1 MKVKA
6 VGSYVRPWDE
16 TLSASYLCN
25 TFMFIDI
32 VWFSVYLSNVLDEG
46 KLYFAVWSEK
56 VSLP

>member
-1 MKVKA
+1 MSDHEMK
-6 VGSYVRPWDE
+6 
-16 TLSASYLCN
+16 LCLLLISN
-25 TFMFIDI
+25 TFMFIDF